1 MLKLKSVAIDTFKE
15 NVAYLHR
22 DCPLYRTEG
31 FQALMKI
38 EIYVKGNDGPVLAV
52 LNIVDD
58 CSIVDINQ
66 LGLSKQAFE
75 QLGKKQGINI
85 RIAHAKSPLSLK
97 AVHRKIAG
105 ETREK
110 SEFQLICQDI

>member
-1 MLKLKSVAIDTFKE
+1 MLKLKAVAIDTFKE
-15 NVAYLHR
+15 NFAYLHR

-38 EIYVKGNDGPVLAV
+38 EIYIAGNGGPVLAV

-58 CSIVDINQ
+58 YTIVDIND
-66 LGLSKQAFE
+66 LGLSIQAFQ
-75 QLGKKQGINI
+75 QLGKEQGVDV
-85 RIAHAKSPLSLK
+85 RIAPAKPPISLK

-105 ETREK
+105 K
-110 SEFQLICQDI
+110 SLKK